1 MEKYVIN
8 NSGTCCNKVL
18 DHFRQIGILIMSVL
32 ATLRSTLQSV
42 QVVIMIRQM
51 SHADSLFIRCEH
63 FWLINR
69 YYQ

>member
-42 QVVIMIRQM
+42 QVVIWF
-51 SHADSLFIRCEH
+51 ARCRT
-63 FWLINR
+63 L
-69 YYQ
+69 